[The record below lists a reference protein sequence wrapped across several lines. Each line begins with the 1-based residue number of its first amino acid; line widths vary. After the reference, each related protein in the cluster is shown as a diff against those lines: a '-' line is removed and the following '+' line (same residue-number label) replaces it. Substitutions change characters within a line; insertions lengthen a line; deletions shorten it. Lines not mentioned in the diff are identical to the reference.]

1 MVQAAAVRRQM
12 PEMDDSKQRQKA
24 DREARLEAAL
34 RENLRRRKAQSRLRV
49 KAAGE
54 GSQSEQSSGSATG
67 TDERD

>member
-1 MVQAAAVRRQM
+1 MVQAAAVRRQV
-12 PEMDDSKQRQKA
+12 PEMDDSKQRQKT

-49 KAAGE
+49 KAAEE
-54 GSQSEQSSGSATG
+54 GSQSEQSSGSTTG